1 MTWDIV
7 STHRCALGESP
18 VWDKDKNRVLWVDI
32 LTGEIHHFYPESGR
46 HDTDRTGQKTG
57 AIALR
62 KSGGL
67 IAALE
72 NGFYEIDIDN
82 RLQNLISNPEKHLP
96 DNRFNDGKC
105 DPTGRFWAGTMSMC
119 DRPGTGKL
127 YALEKDLS
135 VTVKI
140 ENVSCSNGLAWSPD
154 QKIFYYIDTLT
165 QNVVAYDFEAL
176 TGHISNPE
184 IAIQIPKAEGY
195 PDGMT
200 IDSEGMLWIAIW
212 NGWKIARFNPFTGK
226 KISEVKLPAAQ
237 ITSCTFGGKDLTDL
251 YVTSA
256 RTGLT
261 GEQLN
266 KQPYAGSLFMIG
278 DTHCRGLETFEFMG

>member
-1 MTWDIV
+1 MNSSADCA
-7 STHRCALGESP
+7 THSSGGRLSQSLYCSFISNTHDLGESP
-18 VWDKDKNRVLWVDI
+18 VWDKNKDRVLWVDI
-32 LTGEIHHFYPESGR
+32 LAGEIHHYYPKSGR
-46 HDTDRTGQKTG
+46 HGIYSTGQKTE

-105 DPTGRFWAGTMSMC
+105 DPTGIFWAGTMSMT
-119 DRPGTGKL
+119 DRPGAGKL
-127 YALEKDLS
+127 YVLEKDLS
-135 VTVKI
+135 VTVKL

-165 QNVVAYDFEAL
+165 QNVVAYDFDDHRFRRYVMDRNLEWL
-176 TGHISNPE
+176 
-184 IAIQIPKAEGY
+184 EGSPVQPVY
-195 PDGMT
+195 R
-200 IDSEGMLWIAIW
+200 
-212 NGWKIARFNPFTGK
+212 KR
-226 KISEVKLPAAQ
+226 ISEVKLPAAQ

-256 RTGLT
+256 RTGLAS
-261 GEQLN
+261 GQIKE
-266 KQPYAGSLFMIG
+266 QPYAGSLFMIK
-278 DTHCRGLETFEFMG
+278 DTHCRGLETFEFTG